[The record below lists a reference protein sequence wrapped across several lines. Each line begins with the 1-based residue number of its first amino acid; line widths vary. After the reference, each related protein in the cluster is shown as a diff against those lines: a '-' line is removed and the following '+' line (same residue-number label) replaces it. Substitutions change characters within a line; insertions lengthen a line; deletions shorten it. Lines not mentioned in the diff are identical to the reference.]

1 MINHLSYQLMPPI
14 RLFYMYFHN
23 LGVIL
28 YMLSISM
35 ISKTIE
41 DYYMNYTNNF
51 DYYYFVIFRKAIM
64 YQRLLVPND
73 HS

>member
-1 MINHLSYQLMPPI
+1 
-14 RLFYMYFHN
+14 
-23 LGVIL
+23 
-28 YMLSISM
+28 M